1 MSSPEEK
8 GPRARSI
15 GRILGPVLALGL
27 LTLAPAEALGPAG
40 LATAALG
47 LWMAVWW
54 ATEAVPIPVTALLP
68 LGLMPL
74 LGIADIRSA
83 AAPYAHPTIFLF
95 LGGFLVALALQRWDL
110 HRRVALWVVEGF
122 GRSGNSLVLG
132 FMLAAALISMWV
144 TNTATTMML
153 LPIATSVILVV
164 MGSAGED
171 ERVERASFPL
181 ALLLGVAYGASIGGV
196 ATLIGTPPN
205 ALLAAFMR
213 EQFDV
218 EIGFA
223 RWLLLGLPVCGLML
237 PAAWWLLTRRLF
249 PVRFTTGP
257 RTREHLAALRREL
270 GPVGIAERRVA
281 GVFLLLAAAW
291 ITRPLLNKVA
301 LFADLSDAGIAMLV
315 GALLFVIPSGSGGAL
330 LSWEDT
336 EKLPWGVLILFGGGL
351 SLASAVSNSGLAAW
365 MGSGLRGMGIESLP
379 LTVLLAAALIIFL
392 TELTSNTATAATFL
406 PVVAALA
413 VESGHPAIALTAP
426 VALAASLAFM
436 LPVATPPNAVVF
448 SSGQVPIGQMMRAG
462 LWLNLIGVLL
472 VTAAAVLLAP
482 RVFG

>member
-1 MSSPEEK
+1 MSAPEEQ
-8 GPRARSI
+8 GSRARRI
-15 GRILGPVLALGL
+15 GRV
-27 LTLAPAEALGPAG
+27 LGPALALVLLALAPPEGLGLVG

-47 LWMAVWW
+47 VWMAVWW

-74 LGIADIRSA
+74 LGIADIRTA

-122 GRSGNSLVLG
+122 GRSGNSLILG

-164 MGSAGED
+164 MRSARAEERD
-171 ERVERASFPL
+171 ERSSFPV

-223 RWLLLGLPVCGLML
+223 RWLLLGLPVSGLML

-249 PVRFTTGP
+249 TVRFTTGP
-257 RTREHLAALRREL
+257 RTREHLAELRREL
-270 GPVGIAERRVA
+270 GPIGTAERRVA
-281 GVFLLLAAAW
+281 AVFLLLAIAW
-291 ITRPLLNKVA
+291 VTRPLLNRVELLA
-301 LFADLSDAGIAMLV
+301 GLSDAGIAMLV
-315 GALLFVIPSGSGGAL
+315 GALLFVIPSGNRGAL

-365 MGSGLRGMGIESLP
+365 MGSGLQATGIESLP

-406 PVVAALA
+406 PVLAALA

-448 SSGQVPIGQMMRAG
+448 SSGQVRIGQMMRAG
-462 LWLNLIGVLL
+462 LWLNLVGILL